1 MKPRLEI
8 LKNLLSDDGSIF
20 VQIDDNE
27 QAYLK
32 VLMDEIFGRANFIS
46 TIAIKMSTVSG
57 VKNTHREKTL
67 LKEKEFIHVFCKEK
81 PKFRIKSQYSPS
93 FEWDNEFQYYL
104 EKNNSENPKEWE
116 VKKLKDVLKTNDI
129 PVDYNTKKFKQFIFE
144 NKSKIW
150 RRAFIR
156 NQYKEISQ
164 KNPEEI
170 FCVSDK
176 ENKEHYYYRGR
187 EMFFYENKFHNC
199 FTELGTINAPS
210 ILLADLWLDINT
222 GKLFNEGTVEFRN
235 SKKPEFLI
243 VRIINMIT
251 NEGDLVLD
259 SFLDSG
265 TTAAVAHKMNR
276 RYIGIEMGDHAYTH
290 CKVRLDKVIDGEQGG
305 ISKSVNWQGGGAYK
319 FYELAP
325 TLINKDDFD
334 EPIINPKYN

>member
-1 MKPRLEI
+1 MSKKLELTWIGKDTKIEIEPRLLIENPELSNTKNDPNTENMIIHRDNLLVLKALELKYAGKVKCIYIDPPYNTGSAFEHYDDNLEHSVWLSLMKPRLEI

-57 VKNTHREKTL
+57 VKTTHREKTL

-116 VKKLKDVLKTNDI
+116 VKKLKDVLNTNDI

-164 KNPEEI
+164 KNSEEI

-187 EMFFYENKFHNC
+187 EMFFMK
-199 FTELGTINAPS
+199 INF
-210 ILLADLWLDINT
+210 I
-222 GKLFNEGTVEFRN
+222 
-235 SKKPEFLI
+235 I
-243 VRIINMIT
+243 V
-251 NEGDLVLD
+251 LQ
-259 SFLDSG
+259 S
-265 TTAAVAHKMNR
+265 
-276 RYIGIEMGDHAYTH
+276 
-290 CKVRLDKVIDGEQGG
+290 
-305 ISKSVNWQGGGAYK
+305 
-319 FYELAP
+319 
-325 TLINKDDFD
+325 
-334 EPIINPKYN
+334 